1 MSNVKSINSIKF
13 TMEGVE
19 LSVNE
24 AFKSRVDDVNAVVV
38 ENVKGG
44 ALRRLAAYNRTAFN
58 IQAVSFVYREKAV
71 FRLGKDD
78 AMSAEADNC
87 YVYVKDESDKER
99 RHFVGY
105 AKQTVMRLEESELSR
120 LGVFKV
126 IPNGVAYVSEKSGIT
141 SRIVKD
147 FSDEVIL
154 MDFTS
159 ASMGDGT
166 NRLSQVLAAETV
178 LKVEANG
185 VCRWYMAN
193 EKGLFVDLRFNT
205 STKTLNKGV
214 KITQFPKGAKISVYT
229 PFAASASMQRSN
241 SLYLLKA
248 DREELILAAKAAQ
261 EAAKA
266 KAGQEE
272 IDRLLEEGMKA
283 SYNKTVGK
291 AAAIVNALS
300 GGVYERQMTSLKGE
314 KISIEKRNKL
324 ASRMTL
330 PITNSRRFG
339 EVEKLAIANFDFP
352 ETDGHG
358 WFNQDFLVEVFK
370 EMYPEADV
378 SETMFNGLWVQA
390 RLEAS
395 VKGGHTPVRKE
406 LLAQLILTAAKKYD
420 AEIVYLE
427 QKNLTPAFYK
437 YMDGKGS
444 AIMKKK
450 YDGKILVFGT
460 RNLEEVEFFG
470 DLTVFKTI
478 PNMGEKL
485 PVALMDTVAPQ
496 GRTCDTSNQVIAK
509 LLKVDGALPVLKE
522 MVKEIIDKKWAMEE
536 KDITSF
542 SEFGSVDYGVDILQK
557 IAPEFIFRDEK
568 LANSVME
575 SLVKSSVNMVSNL
588 NIPIEGFNAIMIPD
602 YGFMFGI
609 KLIADN
615 EVFIPGSKYTGRRCQ
630 AVRHPSAS
638 SGEHVGLKAIG
649 YKRVAI
655 RLERYCY
662 EGKISR
668 IVCDLLQ
675 ELFKSLK
682 GNIAVMAINS
692 RLVNLLGGAD
702 WDGDTVNL
710 YFDPRI
716 VALLD
721 QVPEEAI
728 DYGSIKSSNELVE
741 VDHRMMVDSYKSFV
755 DCGNRPVGIVVNFI
769 TAMAGTLAAIE
780 NGKVEENQLKDF
792 LMYIKR
798 AEAKHATEEEIKFNP
813 ENILLPFSFAGEYQR
828 QFVGDNLFIDAACRE
843 EFAEYV
849 KSVGVA
855 SPENFKMFLA
865 DMIKAYSGIAN
876 DTIDAAKKGGKVN
889 CWFFGLSAYIR
900 GGLKAPVDF
909 CYDDDKNIVVKAPE
923 LGFVDGGSLYV
934 SEDIGAELKIY
945 GANLIREKIEEFKA
959 KAAELQDLD
968 EAYEENDA
976 YGDVDFF
983 ASDKEALK
991 GLASTNTKLN
1001 NGAPESYKDLKEDVL
1016 AFARY
1021 LAKAATSSVEE
1032 RYELFKEASVMK
1044 DGSRSGFYTKF
1055 GPEAITLA
1063 MGEKDYILRSRLYSL
1078 VGGIAVEDGDE
1089 IELVEGKATNG
1100 VFTEDKITGT
1110 FEVEVIDDVAYAT
1123 KSAKEYLKGFM
1134 NDDKFVI
1141 ELNTFSFLKDKVD
1154 LSGKNGINTTIAAAN
1169 NLLKKEVDDLLGKM
1183 NSGEYTFKFMKYNGG
1198 LVLVPIKNAQGTKFP
1213 VSVLISGK
1221 LGEGNAFIEALAGK
1235 EVTLDNVIQFNY
1247 YKEGTVRGKTVP
1259 QFAIAVTGSIK

>member
-1 MSNVKSINSIKF
+1 MSNKKSTNSIKF
-13 TMEGVE
+13 VMEGVE

-24 AFKSRVDDVNAVVV
+24 AFESRVDDVSAAAV

-44 ALRRLAAYNRTAFN
+44 ALRRLAAYNRAAFN
-58 IQAVSFVYREKAV
+58 IQAVSFVYHEKAV

-78 AMSAEADNC
+78 AMAAEADNC
-87 YVYVKDESDKER
+87 YVYSNEAGKER

-105 AKQTVMRLEESELSR
+105 AKQVVMRLEESELSR
-120 LGVFKV
+120 LGTFKV
-126 IPNGVAYVSEKSGIT
+126 APNGVAYVSEKSGIA
-141 SRIVKD
+141 SRVIKD
-147 FSDEVIL
+147 FSDEVVL

-159 ASMGDGT
+159 ASLGDGT
-166 NRLSQVLAAETV
+166 NRLSQVLAAKTI

-193 EKGLFVDLRFNT
+193 EKGLYVDLRFNT
-205 STKTLNKGV
+205 SSKNFNKGV

-229 PFAASASMQRSN
+229 PFAASASMQRGN

-248 DREELILAAKAAQ
+248 DREELVLAAKAAQ

-272 IDRLLEEGMKA
+272 IDRLLEEGMKS
-283 SYNKTVGK
+283 SYDKTVGK
-291 AAAIVNALS
+291 AAAIVNSLS
-300 GGVYERQMTSLKGE
+300 GGVYERQMNSLKGE
-314 KISIEKRNKL
+314 KISVEKRNKL

-358 WFNQDFLVEVFK
+358 WFNQDFLVKVFK

-395 VKGGHTPVRKE
+395 VKGGHTPIRKQ
-406 LLAQLILTAAKKYD
+406 LLAQLILAAAKKYD
-420 AEIVYLE
+420 AEIVFLE

-444 AIMKKK
+444 AIMKEK
-450 YDGKILVFGT
+450 YDGKILVYGT

-485 PVALMDTVAPQ
+485 PVALMDTVAQQ
-496 GRTCDTSNQVIAK
+496 GKTCDTSNQVIAK
-509 LLKVDGALPVLKE
+509 LLQVNEALPVLKE
-522 MVKEIIDKKWAMEE
+522 MVKEIVDKKWAMEK

-542 SEFGSVDYGVDILQK
+542 SELGSVDYGVDVLQK

-588 NIPIEGFNAIMIPD
+588 NIPVEGFNAIMIPD

-609 KLIADN
+609 KLIADD
-615 EVFIPGSKYTGRRCQ
+615 EIFIPGSKYTGRRCQ

-668 IVCDLLQ
+668 AVCDLLQ

-682 GNIAVMAINS
+682 GNVTVMPING

-702 WDGDTVNL
+702 WDGDTANL
-710 YFDPRI
+710 YFDSRL

-780 NGKVEENQLKDF
+780 NGKVEEYQLKNF

-798 AEAKHATEEEIKFNP
+798 AEAEHATEESKFDP
-813 ENILLPFSFAGEYQR
+813 ENILLPFSYAGEYQR
-828 QFVGDNLFIDAACRE
+828 QFIGDNLFIDAARRE

-876 DTIDAAKKGGKVN
+876 DIIDAAKKGGKVN
-889 CWFFGLSAYIR
+889 CWFFGLSAYIK
-900 GGLKAPVDF
+900 GGLKAPVGF
-909 CYDDDKNIVVKAPE
+909 GYDDDKNIVVKAPE
-923 LGFVDGGSLYV
+923 LGFVEGGSLYV
-934 SEDIGAELKIY
+934 SEDIGAELKIF

-959 KAAELQDLD
+959 KAAELQNLN
-968 EAYEENDA
+968 EVYEENDA

-983 ASDKEALK
+983 SSDKEALK
-991 GLASTNTKLN
+991 GLASINTKLN

-1021 LAKAATSSVEE
+1021 LAKAATSSIEE

-1044 DGSRSGFYTKF
+1044 DGSYSGFYTKF
-1055 GPEAITLA
+1055 GPEAITLT
-1063 MGEKDYILRSRLYSL
+1063 MRERDFNLRSRLYSL
-1078 VGGIAVEDGDE
+1078 VGDIVVESGDE
-1089 IELVEGKATNG
+1089 IELVEGKAANG

-1110 FEVEVIDDVAYAT
+1110 FEVEVIDGVAYAT

-1134 NDDKFVI
+1134 NDDKFVV
-1141 ELNTFSFLKDKVD
+1141 ELNTFNFLKDKVD

-1183 NSGEYTFKFMKYNGG
+1183 NSKEYSFKFMKYNGG
-1198 LVLVPIKNAQGTKFP
+1198 LVLVPTKNAQGIKFP
-1213 VSVLISGK
+1213 VSVLVPGK

-1247 YKEGTVRGKTVP
+1247 YKDGTIRGKSIP
-1259 QFAIAVTGSIK
+1259 QFVVALTGSIK